1 MKAAVLRKMQDL
13 VIEEVP
19 EPSSTPPGHVKV
31 AVKAVGICG
40 SDVHYYKEGA
50 IGSFVVREPMI
61 LGHEVGGIIEEIGE
75 GVDLPVG
82 AVVALEPGIPCGK
95 CQHCR
100 TGEYNLCPE
109 VRFFATPPV
118 DGVMTG
124 YVVHPAE
131 YTFLADGLTPEEAS
145 LAEPMSV
152 GVYACREA
160 SIHLGQRVAVLGAGP
175 IGILTA
181 MAAYAEGAIVSLFDV
196 RKKRVEF
203 ACSLGFS
210 AWPFRQGPDL
220 KYDRV
225 IDCSGNRDAIQWG
238 QSVVR
243 PGGKLILVGMGAK
256 GSMLIDGLDL
266 ASRGISVQ
274 GIFRYSNTFPAAI
287 ELIRRHRG
295 KLAAFT
301 EKRIPLD
308 ELPTYLASNEYLGYI
323 KTIVTVD

>member
-1 MKAAVLRKMQDL
+1 VKAAVLRKTKNL

-19 EPSSTPPGHVKV
+19 ELTATPPGCVKI

-50 IGSFVVREPMI
+50 IGSFVVKAPMI
-61 LGHEVGGIIEEIGE
+61 LGHEVGGIIEETGE

-118 DGVMTG
+118 DGAMTR
-124 YVVHPAE
+124 YVIHPSE

-145 LAEPMSV
+145 LAEPVSV
-152 GVYACREA
+152 GIYACREA
-160 SIHLGQRVAVLGAGP
+160 SIHLGQRVAILGAGP

-181 MAAYAEGAIVSLFDV
+181 MAAYAEGAVVSLFDI
-196 RKKRVEF
+196 REKRVEF
-203 ACSLGFS
+203 ARSMGFS
-210 AWPFRQGPDL
+210 AWIFQQGPDL
-220 KYDRV
+220 QYDRV
-225 IDCSGNRDAIQWG
+225 IDCSGNKDAIQWG

-243 PGGKLILVGMGAK
+243 PGGKLILVGMGSK
-256 GSMLIDGLDL
+256 DSMLIDGLDL

-274 GIFRYSNTFPAAI
+274 GIFRYSNTYPAAL
-287 ELIRRHRG
+287 ELIRRYRD
-295 KLAAFT
+295 KLTAFT
-301 EKRIPLD
+301 EKKISLD
-308 ELPTYLASNEYLGYI
+308 ELPEYLASNEYQGYI
-323 KTIVTVD
+323 KTIVTLD